1 MDNNIVCDVR
11 YTVICGMLFTMIVAM
26 TAKSPAAVPEVF
38 MRMWHRYQLY
48 QETKK
53 SRAAVPSEEKFW
65 EIDMTKFEP

>member
-1 MDNNIVCDVR
+1 MDSNIICDVR

-26 TAKSPAAVPEVF
+26 TAESPAAVPEVF

-53 SRAAVPSEEKFW
+53 IRAAATSEEKFW